1 MIRNLKRPASDNGRC
16 PRPTEEG
23 DVGFLPE
30 SLVKQCRNVIK
41 SYHAS
46 HGYFCLPDIL
56 WKSRLGPFIESDP
69 TLGPLLRR
77 ASTAR
82 RAKKAN
88 ECFVT
93 IATTIL
99 SMEILASNFVGWSS
113 LYPTAGEKAR
123 AFLLKRNTLN
133 SQTPLLDYYVY
144 PSKYSNVFA
153 KLAPPMMP
161 LR

>member
-1 MIRNLKRPASDNGRC
+1 MVRNLKKPADENGRC
-16 PRPTEEG
+16 PRPAEVH

-30 SLVKQCRNVIK
+30 GLVEQCRNVIE

-56 WKSRLGPFIESDP
+56 WKSRLGPFIEGDP
-69 TLGPLLRR
+69 TLGPLLRS
-77 ASTAR
+77 ASTAK

-99 SMEILASNFVGWSS
+99 SMEILASNFAGWSR
-113 LYPTAGEKAR
+113 LYPAAGEKAR
-123 AFLLKRNTLN
+123 GFLLKRRTLN
-133 SQTPLLDYYVY
+133 PQTPLLDYYVY

-153 KLAPPMMP
+153 KLAPPTIP

>member
-1 MIRNLKRPASDNGRC
+1 M
-16 PRPTEEG
+16 
-23 DVGFLPE
+23 PE
-30 SLVKQCRNVIK
+30 STVKQCRNVIE

-56 WKSRLGPFIESDP
+56 WKSRLGPFIEGDP
-69 TLGPLLRR
+69 TLGRLLRS
-77 ASTAR
+77 ASTAK
-82 RAKKAN
+82 RAKKVN
-88 ECFVT
+88 EYFVT

-99 SMEILASNFVGWSS
+99 SMEILASNFAGWSS
-113 LYPTAGEKAR
+113 LYPAAGEKAR
-123 AFLLKRNTLN
+123 GFLLKRNTLN

-153 KLAPPMMP
+153 KLGPPKMT

>member
-1 MIRNLKRPASDNGRC
+1 
-16 PRPTEEG
+16 
-23 DVGFLPE
+23 
-30 SLVKQCRNVIK
+30 VIE

-46 HGYFCLPDIL
+46 HGYCLPDIL
-56 WKSRLGPFIESDP
+56 WKSRLGPFIEGDP

-77 ASTAR
+77 ASTAK
-82 RAKKAN
+82 RAKKTN

-113 LYPTAGEKAR
+113 LYPAAGEKAR

-153 KLAPPMMP
+153 RLAPPKMT
-161 LR
+161 LT

>member
-1 MIRNLKRPASDNGRC
+1 LI
-16 PRPTEEG
+16 EG
-23 DVGFLPE
+23 D
-30 SLVKQCRNVIK
+30 R
-41 SYHAS
+41 
-46 HGYFCLPDIL
+46 
-56 WKSRLGPFIESDP
+56 

-99 SMEILASNFVGWSS
+99 SMEILASNIAGWSS
-113 LYPTAGEKAR
+113 LYPAAGEKAR
-123 AFLLKRNTLN
+123 SFLLRRNTLN
-133 SQTPLLDYYVY
+133 SQMPLLDYYVY
-144 PSKYSNVFA
+144 PSKYSNVLA
-153 KLAPPMMP
+153 KLAPPNMT

>member
-1 MIRNLKRPASDNGRC
+1 MIRNPKRPANDKGRC
-16 PRPTEEG
+16 LRPAEEC

-30 SLVKQCRNVIK
+30 SLVKQCRNVIE

-133 SQTPLLDYYVY
+133 SQTPLLDYY
-144 PSKYSNVFA
+144 SKYSNVFA
-153 KLAPPMMP
+153 KLAPPKVT

>member
-1 MIRNLKRPASDNGRC
+1 MIRNLKRPANDNGRC
-16 PRPTEEG
+16 PRPTEKG

-30 SLVKQCRNVIK
+30 GLVKQCRNVIE

-46 HGYFCLPDIL
+46 RGYFCLPDIL
-56 WKSRLGPFIESDP
+56 WKSRLGPFIEGDP

-88 ECFVT
+88 ECFLT

-99 SMEILASNFVGWSS
+99 SMEILASNFAGWSS
-113 LYPTAGEKAR
+113 LYPAAGEKAR

-153 KLAPPMMP
+153 KLAPPNMT

>member
-1 MIRNLKRPASDNGRC
+1 
-16 PRPTEEG
+16 
-23 DVGFLPE
+23 VGFLPE
-30 SLVKQCRNVIK
+30 VLIKQCRNVIE

-56 WKSRLGPFIESDP
+56 WKSRLGPLIERDP
-69 TLGPLLRR
+69 TFRPLLRK
-77 ASTAR
+77 ASMAR

-93 IATTIL
+93 IAATIL
-99 SMEILASNFVGWSS
+99 SMEILASNFAGWSG
-113 LYPTAGEKAR
+113 LDPQATEKAR
-123 AFLLKRNTLN
+123 TFLRQNRAN

-153 KLAPPMMP
+153 KLSPPTTLFVP
-161 LR
+161 

>member
-1 MIRNLKRPASDNGRC
+1 MIRNLKRPAKDNGRC
-16 PRPTEEG
+16 SRPAEEG
-23 DVGFLPE
+23 AVGFLLE
-30 SLVKQCRNVIK
+30 SLVKQCRDVIE

-46 HGYFCLPDIL
+46 HGYLCLPDIL
-56 WKSRLGPFIESDP
+56 WKSRLGPFIEGDP
-69 TLGPLLRR
+69 TLGPLLRT
-77 ASTAR
+77 ASTAK

-113 LYPTAGEKAR
+113 LYPAAGEKAR

-133 SQTPLLDYYVY
+133 PKTPLLDYYVY

-153 KLAPPMMP
+153 KLAPPNMT